1 MFQLPLTPQMLT
13 LCTEIG
19 VLLGRYE
26 GLMSPV
32 PQPQLRR
39 LNRIKTIQGSLAIEG
54 NSLSLDQVTAIF
66 GDRKVLGPKK
76 DVLEVSNAIH
86 AYDCLSDYRLYSTL
100 SFRAAHKNLMKG
112 LIPDAGLWR
121 AGQVG
126 IFKGSKVS
134 HVAPPAKR
142 VPQLMENLFA
152 DLKKSK
158 NLHPLVR
165 AASVHYEIEFI
176 HPFSDGNGRVGR
188 LWQGV
193 HLLSFHPLFEFLSVE
208 SIVKDRQLEYYEALE
223 RSDREGS
230 ARIFVEFSL
239 KTVLDA
245 LTEFLGEVRPAPLS
259 SETRLEKARE
269 HFGDLLFG
277 RIDYIKFFK
286 SLSTATASRDLKEG
300 VDKKILK
307 KIGERAT
314 ARYIFK

>member
-1 MFQLPLTPQMLT
+1 MLKS
-13 LCTEIG
+13 CTEIG
-19 VLLGRYE
+19 LLLGRYE

-39 LNRIKTIQGSLAIEG
+39 LNRIKTIQGSLSIEG
-54 NSLSLDQVTAIF
+54 NSLSLDQVTALF
-66 GDRKVLGPKK
+66 GDEKILGPKK
-76 DVLEVSNAIH
+76 DVLEVTNAIH
-86 AYDCLSDYRLYSTL
+86 AYECLKDYKVYSTP
-100 SFRAAHKNLMKG
+100 SFRVAHKNLMND
-112 LIPDAGLWR
+112 LIPDAGKWR
-121 AGQVG
+121 HGQVG

-134 HVAPPAKR
+134 HVPPPAKR
-142 VPQLMENLFA
+142 VPQLMETLFA

-158 NLHPLVR
+158 DLHPLVR

-188 LWQGV
+188 LWQAV

-208 SIVKDRQLEYYEALE
+208 SIVKDRQVEYYEALE
-223 RSDREGS
+223 QSDRDGS

-239 KTVLDA
+239 QTVLDS
-245 LTEFLGEVRPAPLS
+245 LTEFLEEIKPAPLNA
-259 SETRLEKARE
+259 ETRLDKAKE
-269 HFGDLLFG
+269 HFGDIQFG

-300 VDKKILK
+300 VDKKLLK

-314 ARYIFK
+314 ARYMFK